1 MSISS
6 RVEYR
11 KMKLTIIDKYIA
23 KEILLSFVAV
33 IFVLLVIVLGT
44 EIVHLLSWVT
54 QGIIP
59 ISALL
64 AYLVNSLFE
73 FSVVLI
79 PLSLLMGILLAF
91 GRLYRDSEMAA
102 IMSAGIG
109 PWQCYRPLMMVA
121 IPVTVLLFIL
131 LMFIK
136 PMIAQHRA
144 ELTAEIRSQAEVDT
158 LLIGQFNRASTGG
171 VLFLESED
179 KKNKTINNVFFQQDR
194 DDSNHV
200 DLSASTSTMVNEE
213 GRRYM
218 MMHDGTHYIGN
229 AGESDFTIIKYKD
242 YGLHISKKNV
252 GVHLSESTRN
262 IKELWQSNRPEDRAE
277 LQWRIT
283 LPLATIIV
291 AFIAFPLSHTDPRSG
306 RYAKLALA
314 LVLYLVYS
322 NLLGVG
328 KTWIVQEKVP
338 IWVGT
343 WWVHIIAI
351 IAAAIL
357 LQRSGYFIRS
367 DVVRSAVT
375 GDTGSTASE
384 QTMSEQASA
393 EARRNG
399 S

>member
-1 MSISS
+1 
-6 RVEYR
+6 
-11 KMKLTIIDKYIA
+11 MKLTIIDRYIA
-23 KEILLSFVAV
+23 KELLMAFLSV

-59 ISALL
+59 ISALV
-64 AYLVNSLFE
+64 AYLINSMFE

-109 PWQCYRPLMMVA
+109 PWQWYRPLMLIAV
-121 IPVTVLLFIL
+121 PVTILLFVLL
-131 LMFIK
+131 MYIK
-136 PMIAQHRA
+136 PMIAQQRA
-144 ELTAEIRSQAEVDT
+144 QLTAEIRSQAEVDT

-179 KKNKTINNVFFQQDR
+179 KENKSINNVFFQQLREDV
-194 DDSNHV
+194 SHV
-200 DLSASTSTMVNEE
+200 DLSKSTNTHIDEQ
-213 GRRYM
+213 GHRYM
-218 MMHDGTHYIGN
+218 MMHEGTHYIGN
-229 AGESDFTIIKYKD
+229 AGDPDFKIIKYKD
-242 YGLHISKKNV
+242 YGIHIDKKIV
-252 GVHLSESTRN
+252 RAHLSESTRGTS
-262 IKELWQSNRPEDRAE
+262 ELWKSDRPEDRAE

-291 AFIAFPLSHTDPRSG
+291 AFMALPLSHTDPRSG

-322 NLLGVG
+322 NMLGIG

-351 IAAAIL
+351 IFTAFL
-357 LQRSGYFIRS
+357 LKRSGYFVGLKSKPKSLADGPSKEGR
-367 DVVRSAVT
+367 D
-375 GDTGSTASE
+375 GS
-384 QTMSEQASA
+384 
-393 EARRNG
+393 
-399 S
+399 